1 VHCVQCCCITA
12 FDVME
17 CCCTTAH
24 NHDKYDIDIAWRY
37 CHLFGALMG
46 GGGYDEDWL
55 HLDLVVEPQVGGG
68 CLRTILIE

>member
-1 VHCVQCCCITA
+1 MHCVQCCCIA

-37 CHLFGALMG
+37 VVCC
-46 GGGYDEDWL
+46 GGYDDDWL
-55 HLDLVVEPQVGGG
+55 HLGLVVEPQVGVGG
-68 CLRTILIE
+68 GVGGVFAPS